1 MAINSRG
8 TDKCPACGK
17 HGSLYQ
23 CNKCN
28 DKRCWSCL
36 QKIGLQTSWFQLTTG
51 L

>member
-8 TDKCPACGK
+8 TGKCPACGK

-23 CNKCN
+23 CNKCK

-36 QKIGLQTSWFQLTTG
+36 QKIGG
-51 L
+51 ANRPCAICGKK